1 MTDLSDAPAA
11 ITTSETLESGSTLVQ
26 SIDPVTG
33 IVTQTPTPTQGSV
46 IADAIEGEVTS
57 SSAPQAVST
66 EQASTEQASTEQA
79 STTVV
84 SVISRV
90 PVSELSPEGALAWL
104 RAHVQALHTVV
115 GNIANVAE
123 IDFKSIDT
131 EINAILGHVA
141 HLKK

>member
-46 IADAIEGEVTS
+46 IADAIEGEVSS
-57 SSAPQAVST
+57 SSALSLPSGSVITQ
-66 EQASTEQASTEQA
+66 QASTEQAP
-79 STTVV
+79 TTVV
-84 SVISRV
+84 SVTSRV

-123 IDFKSIDT
+123 IDFKSIDA

>member
-57 SSAPQAVST
+57 APQAVST
-66 EQASTEQASTEQA
+66 EQASTEQAST
-79 STTVV
+79 TVV
-84 SVISRV
+84 NVISRV

>member
-66 EQASTEQASTEQA
+66 EQASTEQAST
-79 STTVV
+79 TVV
-84 SVISRV
+84 NVISRV

-123 IDFKSIDT
+123 IDFKSIDA

>member
-33 IVTQTPTPTQGSV
+33 VVTQTPTPTPSPTQGSV

-57 SSAPQAVST
+57 SVATAPAT
-66 EQASTEQASTEQA
+66 
-79 STTVV
+79 TTVV

-123 IDFKSIDT
+123 IDFKSIEA
-131 EINAILGHVA
+131 EINSILGHVA

>member
-57 SSAPQAVST
+57 SSAPQAVG
-66 EQASTEQASTEQA
+66 TEQA

-123 IDFKSIDT
+123 IDFKSIDA
-131 EINAILGHVA
+131 EINAISGHVA